1 MPIKKPDD
9 FDHEID
15 IDERKP
21 KPFRYLKDD
30 EDIKEDIINFHDDNS
45 FSIMKNKNSDFNIK
59 FENPAI
65 LSNNKN
71 IGKVE
76 EIIKK
81 HEEIKKFKDFY

>member
-9 FDHEID
+9 FDNEID
-15 IDERKP
+15 INDRKP
-21 KPFRYLKDD
+21 KPFRYLKEDD
-30 EDIKEDIINFHDDNS
+30 DIKDDLINFHDDDS
-45 FSIMKNKNSDFNIK
+45 FTIMKNNKSDINLKID
-59 FENPAI
+59 NPAV

>member
-9 FDHEID
+9 FDNEID
-15 IDERKP
+15 INDRKP
-21 KPFRYLKDD
+21 KPFRYLKEDD
-30 EDIKEDIINFHDDNS
+30 DIKDDLINFHDDDS
-45 FSIMKNKNSDFNIK
+45 FTIMKNNKSDINLKID
-59 FENPAI
+59 NPAV

-71 IGKVE
+71 VGKVE

>member
-9 FDHEID
+9 FDNEID
-15 IDERKP
+15 INDRKP
-21 KPFRYLKDD
+21 KPFRYLKED
-30 EDIKEDIINFHDDNS
+30 EDIKDNLINFHDDNS
-45 FSIMKNKNSDFNIK
+45 FTIMKNEKSDINLKID
-59 FENPAI
+59 NPAV

>member
-9 FDHEID
+9 FDNEID
-15 IDERKP
+15 INDRKP
-21 KPFRYLKDD
+21 KPFRYLKED
-30 EDIKEDIINFHDDNS
+30 EDINDDLINFHDDNS
-45 FSIMKNKNSDFNIK
+45 FSIMKNKKSDINLKID
-59 FENPAI
+59 NPAV